1 MKCMKKIV
9 YYIGLVLLP
18 VLGLIV
24 NQSVYLKI
32 QGEFMR
38 YGQIS
43 IGGRLLLIIVPTI
56 IIAVVLNLLYG
67 SLVYAKDLDYKIL
80 LLVLALISVVIL
92 FLPYDLLG
100 FLSRFNATVLFIET
114 QLRLPV
120 ITGLY
125 VATFIY
131 SLVHKK
137 WKFC

>member
-1 MKCMKKIV
+1 MKKIV

>member
-1 MKCMKKIV
+1 MKKIV

-67 SLVYAKDLDYKIL
+67 SLGYAMDIDYKVL

-137 WKFC
+137 

>member
-1 MKCMKKIV
+1 MKKIV

-56 IIAVVLNLLYG
+56 IIAVVLNLFYG
-67 SLVYAKDLDYKIL
+67 SLVYVKDLDYKIL
-80 LLVLALISVVIL
+80 LLVLALISILVL
-92 FLPYDLLG
+92 FLPYNQLG

-137 WKFC
+137 

>member
-1 MKCMKKIV
+1 MKWMKKIV

-24 NQSVYLKI
+24 NQLVYLKI

-56 IIAVVLNLLYG
+56 IIAVVLNLFYG
-67 SLVYAKDLDYKIL
+67 SLVYVKDLDYKIL
-80 LLVLALISVVIL
+80 LLVLALISILVL
-92 FLPYDLLG
+92 FLPYNQLG